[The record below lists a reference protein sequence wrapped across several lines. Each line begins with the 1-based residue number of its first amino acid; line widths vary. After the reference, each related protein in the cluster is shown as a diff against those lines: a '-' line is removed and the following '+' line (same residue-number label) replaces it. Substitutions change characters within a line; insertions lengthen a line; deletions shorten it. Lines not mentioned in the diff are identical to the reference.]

1 LKNVHSC
8 AKEFYGR
15 IVAVKWVAMRY
26 LEKFRSNPQ
35 MALADIMN
43 DIRDDFQVEISIDK
57 AYRARQIT
65 LERL

>member
-1 LKNVHSC
+1 
-8 AKEFYGR
+8 
-15 IVAVKWVAMRY
+15 
-26 LEKFRSNPQ
+26 

-65 LERL
+65 L

>member
-1 LKNVHSC
+1 
-8 AKEFYGR
+8 
-15 IVAVKWVAMRY
+15 
-26 LEKFRSNPQ
+26 

-43 DIRDDFQVEISIDK
+43 DIRDDFQAEIFIDK

>member
-1 LKNVHSC
+1 MKNVHSC
-8 AKEFYGR
+8 AREFYGR
-15 IVAVKWVAMRY
+15 IVAAKWVAMRY

-43 DIRDDFQVEISIDK
+43 DIRDDFQAEIFIDK